1 MAPPTDEDIE
11 WFRSTFRPI
20 PKPQIPDDCI
30 EYSLHWISSGN
41 TDCAGGADL
50 IRNRLAEVQ
59 RAAAELV
66 KTHLKDYIWQRD
78 AFMLEMIREDGL
90 NLLRGRTVYGDSI
103 EDEWVIV
110 YILRELTRQFED
122 LWVRVSDSDGEFL
135 LVEAAATLPSWLEPE
150 VANHRVGD
158 EYSWNWIGYANIV
171 QVWIHKEQLLI
182 IKPDR
187 AKGSTLKPLTF
198 REAREIILVE
208 PKRLMHSPTIEAE
221 AFYRLRN
228 YPKQISYNLHTSPI
242 TIPRKLAHILHL
254 KPAYISPAVDA
265 FYIRDPISLRP
276 LKAKDTRG
284 LIFKPEDL
292 VTVSVRFTRVGYA
305 QLKSQD
311 FQLPP
316 AWNDKLPPQTAKADY
331 ARAETGMKVTS
342 GFEMLL
348 SDPQNQDKVA
358 VREIKLVLGNIESGD
373 EKLPTNDEIEST
385 WEKREDDEKWL
396 NISFEDL
403 EEELKGRHGA
413 DKRAKPSRAFG
424 DQAAQENLRRIVERF
439 EQFLNDDRAGLDG
452 ADFIDEGD
460 SDDFDVDSED
470 LSSDG
475 EDKEVSFDEDEFSK
489 MMQEMMGL
497 PSKREGS
504 ARHVTSKRFKELSSS
519 DEENENDSKEIE
531 ELSKQMEAELRATG
545 VLDLDPK
552 GRGKRAI
559 KGKAPARPKRAS
571 DGIQEIEGNT
581 DDEEDHHFESVDFN
595 LAKNLLESLS
605 SQAGSAGPGSN
616 LLGMMGMKLPKD
628 DRESK

>member
-30 EYSLHWISSGN
+30 EYSLYCISSGN
-41 TDCAGGADL
+41 ADCTASADL
-50 IRNRLAEVQ
+50 VRNRLTEVQ

-78 AFMLEMIREDGL
+78 AFMLEMVREDGL

-122 LWVRVSDSDGEFL
+122 LWVKVSDSDGEFL

-150 VANHRVGD
+150 VANHRV
-158 EYSWNWIGYANIV
+158 
-171 QVWIHKEQLLI
+171 WIHKEQLLI

-187 AKGSTLKPLTF
+187 AKGSPPKPLTF
-198 REAREIILVE
+198 REAREIMLVE

-228 YPKQISYNLHTSPI
+228 YPKQIADNLHTSPI
-242 TIPRKLAHILHL
+242 TIPRKLAHILHM

-276 LKAKDTRG
+276 LKAKDTSG

-311 FQLPP
+311 FELPP
-316 AWNDKLPPQTAKADY
+316 AWKDKLPPETMKTDF
-331 ARAETGMKVTS
+331 ARAEMGMKVTS

-348 SDPQNQDKVA
+348 SDPQNQDKAA
-358 VREIKLVLGNIESGD
+358 VREIRLVLGDIESGD
-373 EKLPTNDEIEST
+373 EKLPTNDEIET
-385 WEKREDDEKWL
+385 AWEKREDDEKWL
-396 NISFEDL
+396 DISFDDL

-413 DKRAKPSRAFG
+413 DKSAKPAREFG
-424 DQAAQENLRRIVERF
+424 DQAAQENLQRIVERF

-452 ADFIDEGD
+452 ADFIDEVD

-470 LSSDG
+470 FSSDG

-497 PSKREGS
+497 PSKPEGS
-504 ARHVTSKRFKELSSS
+504 ARPITSKRFTELNSS
-519 DEENENDSKEIE
+519 DDENEDDSKEIE

-545 VLDLDPK
+545 VLDLNPK
-552 GRGKRAI
+552 GKGKKAI
-559 KGKAPARPKRAS
+559 KGKAPARSKAAS
-571 DGIQEIEGNT
+571 DGNQEIEGNT
-581 DDEEDHHFESVDFN
+581 EDGEDYSAESVDFN
-595 LAKNLLESLS
+595 LAKNLLESFR

>member
-20 PKPQIPDDCI
+20 PKPQLPDDCI
-30 EYSLHWISSGN
+30 EYSLYCISSGN
-41 TDCAGGADL
+41 VDSTADADL
-50 IRNRLAEVQ
+50 ARTRLTEVQ
-59 RAAAELV
+59 KAAAELM
-66 KTHLKDYIWQRD
+66 KTLLKDYIWQRD
-78 AFMLEMIREDGL
+78 AFKLEMTREDGL
-90 NLLRGRTVYGDSI
+90 NLLRGRTEYGDSI

-122 LWVRVSDSDGEFL
+122 LWVKVSDSDGEFL

-150 VANHRVGD
+150 VANHRV
-158 EYSWNWIGYANIV
+158 
-171 QVWIHKEQLLI
+171 WIHKENLLI
-182 IKPDR
+182 IKPEA

-198 REAREIILVE
+198 REARKVILGD

-228 YPKQISYNLHTSPI
+228 YPKQIADNLHTSPI
-242 TIPRKLAHILHL
+242 TIPRKLAYILHI
-254 KPAYISPAVDA
+254 KPSYISPAVDA

-276 LKAKDTRG
+276 LKAMDTSA

-311 FQLPP
+311 FELPP
-316 AWNDKLPPQTAKADY
+316 AWKGKLPPETAKTDY
-331 ARAETGMKVTS
+331 ARAEMGMKVTS

-348 SDPQNQDKVA
+348 SDPQNQDKAA
-358 VREIKLVLGNIESGD
+358 VREIKLVLGDIESED

-403 EEELKGRHGA
+403 EEELKGRQGT
-413 DKRAKPSRAFG
+413 DKRAKSAGAFG
-424 DQAAQENLRRIVERF
+424 DQAAQENLQRIVERF

-452 ADFIDEGD
+452 ADLIDEAD

-470 LSSDG
+470 FSSDG

-497 PSKREGS
+497 PSKPEGS
-504 ARHVTSKRFKELSSS
+504 ARPITSKRVKELNS
-519 DEENENDSKEIE
+519 DDDEDEDDSEQIE
-531 ELSKQMEAELRATG
+531 ELSKQMEAELRETG
-545 VLDLDPK
+545 VLDLNPK
-552 GRGKRAI
+552 GKGKQAI
-559 KGKAPARPKRAS
+559 KGKAPVRSKGSPDES
-571 DGIQEIEGNT
+571 QEIEGKT
-581 DDEEDHHFESVDFN
+581 GDEGDYDVESVDFS
-595 LAKNLLESLS
+595 LAKNLLESLR